1 VTENLSGAPRGI
13 HDPSQT
19 TPDQPPSSVRR
30 TTSTDILK
38 PDGPGGMLRLRS
50 AARDL
55 GLRGDGSLLHLGESH
70 LDVEIDFAG
79 GRTVTKV
86 ESVPPVPELLALRGT
101 GASSGFRKAMKNAL
115 PEGDSA
121 SLLHRLLDDVPVAV
135 VISGYALMQ
144 EVSPTV
150 LLALSGTGGSGRQ
163 DSRTNYCAG
172 YVSGGTMMTGVLKN
186 GVPPRL
192 EGPLAPDLVGLASSD
207 AWHSMETL
215 PHRSMRRLRRIDVAG
230 EDELVVDATFRD
242 SYVDASGL
250 ETVVHEYHVDLRVR
264 ADSLEIE
271 KLEVTPHVLPWTE
284 CPGAIAGA
292 QRLVGRTVREIDA
305 AVGGEFHGISSC
317 THLNDLLR
325 SITDVEQLSRHLKT
339 I

>member
-1 VTENLSGAPRGI
+1 M
-13 HDPSQT
+13 
-19 TPDQPPSSVRR
+19 
-30 TTSTDILK
+30 DILR
-38 PDGPGGMLRLRS
+38 PDGPQGVLRLRG

-55 GLRGDGSLLHLGESH
+55 GIRSDGSPVQFNVSQV
-70 LDVEIDFAG
+70 DVEIDFAQG
-79 GRTVTKV
+79 WTVTEV
-86 ESVPPVPELLALRGT
+86 ESSPSVPALQELRGSR
-101 GASSGFRKAMKNAL
+101 ASSGFRRSMKKTL
-115 PEGDSA
+115 PEGDSG
-121 SLLHRLLDDVPVAV
+121 SLLHRLLDDVPVAA

-144 EVSPTV
+144 EVSPA
-150 LLALSGTGGSGRQ
+150 LLLELSGTGGKGRQ
-163 DSRTNYCAG
+163 DSRTDYCAG
-172 YVSGGTMMTGVLKN
+172 YVSGGTMMTGVVRD

-192 EGPLAPDLVGLASSD
+192 SGPKAPELVRHSSSG
-207 AWHSMETL
+207 AWHFMEAL
-215 PHRSMRRLRRIDVAG
+215 PMRSMRRLRRIDVSG
-230 EDELVVDATFRD
+230 EDELLVDAMFRD

-325 SITDVEQLSRHLKT
+325 SIADVEQLSRHLKT
-339 I
+339 IETSERECH